1 MRFMGRV
8 SLDGGYAR
16 FRETFAVGR
25 MGDNHITTHG
35 FRQQPEAVNLLED
48 NELKAFVWLDDYG
61 IPFVTTCHFR
71 TGVA

>member
-1 MRFMGRV
+1 
-8 SLDGGYAR
+8 
-16 FRETFAVGR
+16 
-25 MGDNHITTHG
+25 MGDNHIITHG
-35 FRQQPEAVNLLED
+35 FRQQHEVVNLLED